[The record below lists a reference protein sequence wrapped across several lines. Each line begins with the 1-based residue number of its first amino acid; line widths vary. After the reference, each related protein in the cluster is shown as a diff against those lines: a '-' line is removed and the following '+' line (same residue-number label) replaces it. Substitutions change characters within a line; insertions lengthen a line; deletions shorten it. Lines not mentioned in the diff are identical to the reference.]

1 MSRVRR
7 RNAVSPAE
15 IASVMAVSLADQTS
29 RGARDAAG
37 IAILCGLGLSPAQI
51 SSLDR
56 EDYDAEE
63 FKLRLFRG
71 TAAERWLRLPSQV
84 HTALANWISARG
96 SHPGALL
103 HPITRPDRIV
113 MRRFSKA
120 NFSHILAMRTEEA
133 DVVPFSP
140 DDVARTHSL
149 LLCGQ
154 WKANCCCVLPA
165 DDHCFPIAAIRPLE
179 VDKARAPVS
188 ATDPWHPPIVR
199 YLAHLI
205 PRQRAEAREILDA
218 LAQALGGVNA
228 LVFPWEKLCLD
239 ELPTIEALRHRFG
252 HSALSK
258 AKRALNGVIREA
270 VFLGLMSPS
279 DHLALRDVSW
289 NRVKSNPWVDA
300 CPAWEAIEPL
310 FSACIRGESSASK
323 RDGGLFGLIWAE
335 QIGVTDAISFP
346 NSAPAPRLRIAGS
359 SRPLPEIVKEAIIR
373 WQVFRGSSPGP
384 FLTNLSRSGD
394 IVPVPMSADA
404 VESTFR
410 RCSSEAGID
419 PIRAEELRRMSIKYH
434 FGLQD
439 SA

>member
-7 RNAVSPAE
+7 RNAVSFAE
-15 IASVMAVSLADQTS
+15 IASVMAVSLADKTS
-29 RGARDAAG
+29 RGARDSAG

-63 FKLRLFRG
+63 FKLRIFRD
-71 TAAERWLRLPSQV
+71 TAAERWLRLPSQI

-103 HPITRPDRIV
+103 HPISRPDRIV
-113 MRRFSKA
+113 MRRFSKTS
-120 NFSHILAMRTEEA
+120 FSDILARRAEEA
-133 DVVPFSP
+133 GVVPFSP

-154 WKANCCCVLPA
+154 WKTNCCCLLPV
-165 DDHCFPIAAIRPLE
+165 DDHCFPIADIYPLG

-188 ATDPWHPPIVR
+188 ATDLWHPPIVR

-205 PRQRAEAREILDA
+205 PGQRADARELLDA

-228 LVFPWEKLCLD
+228 LVFPWEKLSPD
-239 ELPTIEALRHRFG
+239 ELPTIEELRYRFG
-252 HSALSK
+252 HSTLSR

-270 VFLGLMSPS
+270 MFLGLMSPS

-289 NRVKSNPWVDA
+289 NRVKSNPWVDG
-300 CPAWEAIEPL
+300 PAWEAIEPL
-310 FSACIRGESSASK
+310 FSACMRGESSASK

-335 QIGVTDAISFP
+335 QISVTDTISFP
-346 NSAPAPRLRIAGS
+346 NSAPAPRLRIPGS

-373 WQVFRGSSPGP
+373 WQAFRGSSPGP

-410 RCSSEAGID
+410 RCSHEAGLHL
-419 PIRAEELRRMSIKYH
+419 IRAEELRRTSIKYH
-434 FGLQD
+434 FGL
-439 SA
+439 AGLAL